1 METLPMDVLPVTPKV
16 KMEVSAS
23 VVVLFTDKVCID
35 AFTNEVLP
43 ATPRLLMDVLVK
55 VVCPV
60 TAN

>member
-1 METLPMDVLPVTPKV
+1 MDVLPVTPKV

-43 ATPRLLMDVLVK
+43 ATPRLLMDELVK